1 MRAYT
6 LAGGPIAAGNSAFLG
21 RGFLRIRRRRLGGKA
36 VGSRGSSRLYR
47 VSQGDEVDNNCSQF
61 FVNSSLSPILL
72 FRRRLKSVADVL
84 KGIRSKGF
92 TQSRWDALVRYWG
105 AVCRHGPCGPIASLH
120 PWEGWLPPDLHGFYK
135 WVFDS
140 LEELNGFFRQV
151 VVSRRDEGIRRWKRW
166 LREDLSSRPYAWLR
180 PDFVPPSPF
189 LVIHDSQTQ
198 SSHVVVEPHLID
210 AEFRKAWMP
219 YFCRSGHPEVSA
231 EQFLGFIGRFL
242 PQEDFLELPRITG
255 RDLQEVAR
263 AKRATAG
270 GLDGW
275 AWNEVK
281 ALPLPWFSGLAILL
295 ELVEST
301 GTWPQGLLD
310 AFIAMI
316 PKADGDSTPLGQ
328 RPLSVLPV
336 VYRLWASLRLGH
348 LREWVEGWL
357 PKSVYSLGNG
367 LSSVEAWFS
376 TALDIEDV
384 LSGTG
389 GDQLHVMVADVIKS
403 FDTVDRSILDCA
415 LGRLGLPGWFRK
427 VYFSFHSQV
436 RLRFKLAAGL
446 GEPWCRDGGIPQG
459 CPLSMVFIV
468 ALYVPWCRHL
478 ESLPDLKPQLYADN
492 LKCSTSRP
500 RALSLLILLLGMFG
514 LLDRMFPWQVC
525 SS

>member
-1 MRAYT
+1 MHCAQY
-6 LAGGPIAAGNSAFLG
+6 
-21 RGFLRIRRRRLGGKA
+21 
-36 VGSRGSSRLYR
+36 
-47 VSQGDEVDNNCSQF
+47 
-61 FVNSSLSPILL
+61 FVKSSLSPVLL

-92 TQSRWDALVRYWG
+92 TQSRWDALIRYWS
-105 AVCRHGPCGPIASLH
+105 AVCRHGPCGPISSLH
-120 PWEGWLPPDLHGFYK
+120 PWENWVPPDLHGFYRR
-135 WVFDS
+135 VFDS
-140 LEELNGFFRQV
+140 LEVLNGFVRQV
-151 VVSRRDEGIRRWKRW
+151 VVSRRDEGIRRWNRW

-189 LVIHDSQTQ
+189 LVVKDPPTQ
-198 SSHVVVEPHLID
+198 SSQIIVEPHLID

-219 YFCRSGHPEVSA
+219 YFCRSGHPQVSA
-231 EQFLGFIGRFL
+231 EQVLDFIGHFL
-242 PQEDFLELPRITG
+242 PQENVLDLPRITG

-263 AKRATAG
+263 AKKATAG

-310 AFIAMI
+310 AYIAMI

-336 VYRLWASLRLGH
+336 VCRLCASLRLGH
-348 LREWVEGWL
+348 LRDWVEEWL

-376 TALDIEDV
+376 TAFDIEDV

-389 GDQLHVMVADVIKS
+389 GDQLHVMVVDVIKS
-403 FDTVDRSILDCA
+403 FDTFDRSILDCT
-415 LGRLGLPGWFRK
+415 LGRLGLPDWFR
-427 VYFSFHSQV
+427 
-436 RLRFKLAAGL
+436 RFIFL
-446 GEPWCRDGGIPQG
+446 
-459 CPLSMVFIV
+459 FIV
-468 ALYVPWCRHL
+468 KY
-478 ESLPDLKPQLYADN
+478 
-492 LKCSTSRP
+492 
-500 RALSLLILLLGMFG
+500 G
-514 LLDRMFPWQVC
+514 
-525 SS
+525 